1 MFFQD
6 TRLFCCCYYRWVE
19 EEEEA
24 LMKTAVTDVNRA
36 RDLLC
41 TNPGSVSKSSTEISY
56 MFRRLGASPTDG
68 MNVFRALMSGKCLFD
83 LIPSHTQTQNEFD
96 YNPRVA
102 LLLLSTPIPT
112 CRVKLLL
119 YSGCCLVP
127 WRHPPSSAG
136 AIRSIIA
143 ACWPVKE
150 AESLSRSSLNGWRQ

>member
-6 TRLFCCCYYRWVE
+6 TRLFCCCYYQWRE
-19 EEEEA
+19 KEA

-41 TNPGSVSKSSTEISY
+41 TNPGSVSKSSIEISY
-56 MFRRLGASPTDG
+56 MFRRLGASPADG

-112 CRVKLLL
+112 CRVKLLDIFWL
-119 YSGCCLVP
+119 LFSTTAASAELG
-127 WRHPPSSAG
+127 RSHP
-136 AIRSIIA
+136 IHHRSVL
-143 ACWPVKE
+143 ACQGGGV
-150 AESLSRSSLNGWRQ
+150 SLSRSSLNGWRQ